1 MLGKNSVLKSL
12 ASRRQALVA
21 ESDRNRAE
29 LTHEIQRLKQAAAD
43 LVSPVRKTGHFISL
57 GAKAAGVA
65 FMLRKAWTRMRAGN
79 ENKGNKNWAGML
91 LRVARIGVSL
101 WPAFRSRAR

>member
-21 ESDRNRAE
+21 ESDRNRTE
-29 LTHEIQRLKQAAAD
+29 LAHEMRRLKQAAAD
-43 LVSPVRKTGHFISL
+43 VISPVRKTGHFISL
-57 GAKAAGVA
+57 GAKAAGVV
-65 FMLRKAWTRMRAGN
+65 FTLRKVWTRAHAENGNKHWAGTLLRAARAG
-79 ENKGNKNWAGML
+79 
-91 LRVARIGVSL
+91 ISL